1 MIGLAA
7 FGILALY
14 LWGCTRISKWAI
26 KKAKAE
32 GRPGWHYGL
41 PAVLPTFGIM
51 FWDWILTVITHQ
63 YSCATE
69 GGFTL
74 YKTLDQWKAENP
86 GVAETLVA
94 REYPINKETL
104 PPKHRSAH

>member
-86 GVAETLVA
+86 SVAETLVA